1 MCVFSVRVQNDVQ
14 TWAQFMAVDGA
25 GGSEHRVITLKYCEG
40 ALRLAGAGRMQ
51 NRISHVVCLCTT
63 DGLLDV
69 DEDLAGTSAS
79 FGDEL
84 ALCGAPRHRAG
95 MPHVH

>member
-1 MCVFSVRVQNDVQ
+1 
-14 TWAQFMAVDGA
+14 MAVDGA

-40 ALRLAGAGRMQ
+40 ALRPAGAGRI
-51 NRISHVVCLCTT
+51 RCKTASHMCWCAFCTT

-84 ALCGAPRHRAG
+84 ALCGAPQHHAA